1 MKAFKWI
8 ILTVTLIVFCIFVF
22 FKPSRVLIPEINDV
36 VCATGS
42 ICMDDLSRL
51 REAETLLADAVL
63 DVERKLGK
71 LENFPKAVF
80 CSTQACYE
88 KFGFRHSSASAVG
101 KTAIV
106 VGPGGWE
113 SHIIKHELIHYW
125 QAETIGVIRMLF
137 VDEWFKEGMAY
148 FLSDDPRADLQEPW
162 QTYRQR
168 FNDWIN
174 TSAPQNTSVAIKQF
188 LGGDRP

>member
-1 MKAFKWI
+1 MKAVKWI
-8 ILTVTLIVFCIFVF
+8 VLTITLIVLCIFVF

-51 REAETLLADAVL
+51 REAETLLADAIV

-71 LENFPKAVF
+71 LENFPKAIF

-88 KFGFRHSSASAVG
+88 KFGFRHSSASAIG
-101 KTAIV
+101 RTAIV
-106 VGPGGWE
+106 VGPRGWKPFY
-113 SHIIKHELIHYW
+113 IKHELIHYW
-125 QAETIGVIRMLF
+125 QAEKFGVIRMLL

-148 FLSDDPRADLQEPW
+148 FLSDDPRAELQEPW
-162 QTYRQR
+162 QTYRKR
-168 FNDWIN
+168 FADWVN
-174 TSAPQNTSVAIKQF
+174 TAGHENLPDAIGHF
-188 LGGDRP
+188 LLVDRL

>member
-1 MKAFKWI
+1 MKAVKWVVLTI
-8 ILTVTLIVFCIFVF
+8 ILVVLCLFVF

-63 DVERKLGK
+63 DIERKLGK
-71 LENFPKAVF
+71 LENFPKAIF
-80 CSTQACYE
+80 CSTQTCYE
-88 KFGFRHSSASAVG
+88 KFGFRDSSASAVG
-101 KTAIV
+101 RTAIV
-106 VGPGGWE
+106 VGPRGWK

-125 QAETIGVIRMLF
+125 QAEQFGVLRMWF
-137 VDEWFKEGMAY
+137 VDEWFREGMAY
-148 FLSDDPRADLQEPW
+148 VLSDDPRAELQEPW

-168 FNDWIN
+168 FNHWYD
-174 TSAPQNTSVAIKQF
+174 TSAPPNPSIAIEQF
-188 LGGDRP
+188 LEGDRL

>member
-1 MKAFKWI
+1 MKAFKWF
-8 ILTVTLIVFCIFVF
+8 ILLLTLIVLCIFIF
-22 FKPSRVLIPEINDV
+22 FKPSRVLIPEVNAV

-51 REAETLLADAVL
+51 RQAETLLADAVI

-71 LENFPKAVF
+71 LENFPKAIF
-80 CSTQACYE
+80 CSTQSCYE

-106 VGPGGWE
+106 VGPRGWK
-113 SHIIKHELIHYW
+113 SFYIKHELIHYW
-125 QAETIGVIRMLF
+125 QAENIGVIRMLF

-148 FLSDDPRADLQEPW
+148 FLSDDPRTELQEPW
-162 QTYRQR
+162 QTYRIR
-168 FNDWIN
+168 FSDWYN
-174 TSAPQNTSVAIKQF
+174 TAGPQNLSVAVEQF
-188 LGGDRP
+188 LQGQ

>member
-1 MKAFKWI
+1 MKAIKWI
-8 ILTVTLIVFCIFVF
+8 VLLAMLVILSVFVF

-71 LENFPKAVF
+71 LENFPKAIF
-80 CSTQACYE
+80 CATQACYE
-88 KFGFRHSSASAVG
+88 KFGFRDSSASAVG

-106 VGPGGWE
+106 VGPRGWKPYY
-113 SHIIKHELIHYW
+113 IKHELVHYW
-125 QAETIGVIRMLF
+125 QAEKIGVIRMLF

-148 FLSDDPRADLQEPW
+148 FLSDDPRAVLQEPW
-162 QTYRQR
+162 QTYRQQ
-168 FNDWIN
+168 FADWYD
-174 TSAPQNTSVAIKQF
+174 TVGPQNLPVAIGQH
-188 LGGDRP
+188 LQGDGL

>member
-8 ILTVTLIVFCIFVF
+8 ILLNTLIVPCIFIF

-36 VCATGS
+36 SCATGS

-63 DVERKLGK
+63 EVEAKLGK
-71 LENFPKAVF
+71 LENFPKAIF

-88 KFGFRHSSASAVG
+88 TFGFRHSSASAVG

-106 VGPGGWE
+106 VGPRGWK
-113 SHIIKHELIHYW
+113 SYYLKHELIHYW
-125 QAETIGVIRMLF
+125 QAEKFGVIRMLF
-137 VDEWFKEGMAY
+137 VDEWFREGMAY
-148 FLSDDPRADLQEPW
+148 YLSDDPREALQEPW
-162 QTYRQR
+162 QSYRQR
-168 FNDWIN
+168 FADWVN
-174 TSAPQNTSVAIKQF
+174 RAGSQNMSLAIERF
-188 LGGDRP
+188 LQGDGP